1 MNPSPI
7 TVKLVGGLGNQLFIW
22 ATAFHLRR
30 TRDLEVI
37 LDASECTEWGNQIGD
52 FGINVDVPGPMFP
65 DGLLPG
71 RFKANANLIV
81 KILRKLRQVYRSL
94 RIGKIYWES
103 PKKSFDA
110 TIFEIP
116 SGKELR
122 GYFQSY
128 KYFNDSAGEIR
139 ELLANPVRP
148 SQEFNTL
155 LGELPDSWLAVHM
168 RLGPDYKVMQER
180 FGILGTR
187 YFHEALQYIEEG
199 LPNLPVY
206 VFSDDIEL
214 AREVLPGCHRYIGKA
229 QLHNPAER
237 LIVMSHARGFIGSN
251 SSFSWWAA
259 FLNRD
264 SKAIKVFPDPWFL
277 DSSVNLDDLLPPDWI
292 RINRL

>member
-1 MNPSPI
+1 MNLSPI

-22 ATAFHLRR
+22 ATAFHLKK
-30 TRDLEVI
+30 TRDLEI
-37 LDASECTEWGNQIGD
+37 TLDASECTMWGDQICD
-52 FGINVDVPGPMFP
+52 FGIKVDVPGPMFP

-81 KILRKLRQVYRSL
+81 ELLWKLRQVYRSL
-94 RIGKIYWES
+94 RIGKIYWEN
-103 PKKSFDA
+103 PKKSFDSS
-110 TIFEIP
+110 IFGIP
-116 SGKELR
+116 RGKELR

-148 SQEFNTL
+148 SQEFNAL
-155 LGELPDSWLAVHM
+155 LEELPSSWLAVHM
-168 RLGPDYKVMQER
+168 RLGADYKVMQDQ
-180 FGILGTR
+180 FGLLGAG
-187 YFHEALQYIEEG
+187 YFLDAIQYLEKQ
-199 LPNLPVY
+199 LPNLPIY

-214 AREVLPGCHRYIGKA
+214 AREILPGCHRYIGKT
-229 QLHNPAER
+229 QLHNPVER
-237 LIVMSHARGFIGSN
+237 LIIMSHAQGFVGSN

-259 FLNRD
+259 FLNKD